1 MAPRPIRRGGTWP
14 HGHRKLPAG
23 SRHQGGLDGR
33 HARHPRLVGSA
44 ADGGRRSRPGS
55 LFPKQQHDGPSRTAA
70 PPPTAGVE
78 TRPSSAAP
86 AAAPL
91 QQPRSLSNSVPAR
104 TSLPART
111 ATSKKKT
118 TSTRRLAPP
127 RAGGASTSTSFFWC
141 FSGPFSS
148 HPCATLHAARDLL
161 YLVPMPVDAD
171 RCLQFDVVPDSRL
184 QVPQHGRAARTG
196 WCRRGLPVPFTRLHP
211 ASRGC
216 EQGRGHGLHAHGS
229 RSAGR
234 HR

>member
-1 MAPRPIRRGGTWP
+1 MDIANFLRDRGTKVVWTDATLVILDSLDRRPTEVGVLGRARSSRSSSTMGRRERLHHLRLLVWRRGHRLQHPQRRHCSSHGPCRTRCQPEHRCQPEQRPRRKKLRP
-14 HGHRKLPAG
+14 HAAWLRRVPGVRQLRHR
-23 SRHQGGLDGR
+23 
-33 HARHPRLVGSA
+33 
-44 ADGGRRSRPGS
+44 
-55 LFPKQQHDGPSRTAA
+55 
-70 PPPTAGVE
+70 
-78 TRPSSAAP
+78 
-86 AAAPL
+86 
-91 QQPRSLSNSVPAR
+91 
-104 TSLPART
+104 
-111 ATSKKKT
+111 
-118 TSTRRLAPP
+118 
-127 RAGGASTSTSFFWC
+127 FFWC